1 MKDRVIRMMIRAR
14 DEAAG
19 MVGGRG
25 EKEGGLW
32 NITERGKWRFI
43 AWNRV
48 VTPGR
53 RNAYIK
59 KRAREGA
66 GMR

>member
-19 MVGGRG
+19 MVGKRG

-32 NITERGKWRFI
+32 NITERGKWL
-43 AWNRV
+43 
-48 VTPGR
+48 
-53 RNAYIK
+53 
-59 KRAREGA
+59 
-66 GMR
+66 